1 MTRPGGQGGPVPIRR
16 TLERLM
22 SGMGAP
28 EIDATT
34 TIVEAWPDIVGPE
47 LASRIVA
54 VAVRGSD
61 LVVRVEDPAWASQLG
76 WLEQQ
81 LLTRVEALGGPG
93 RITSVTARV
102 VPRDTP

>member
-1 MTRPGGQGGPVPIRR
+1 MTRPGREGSPVPIRR

-22 SGMGAP
+22 AGMGAP

-34 TIVEAWPDIVGPE
+34 TIVDAWPDIVGPQ

-54 VAVRGSD
+54 VAVRGSE
-61 LVVRVEDPAWASQLG
+61 LVIRVDDPAWASQLG

-81 LLTRVEALGGPG
+81 LLTRIEALVGPG

-102 VPRDTP
+102 APKDAI